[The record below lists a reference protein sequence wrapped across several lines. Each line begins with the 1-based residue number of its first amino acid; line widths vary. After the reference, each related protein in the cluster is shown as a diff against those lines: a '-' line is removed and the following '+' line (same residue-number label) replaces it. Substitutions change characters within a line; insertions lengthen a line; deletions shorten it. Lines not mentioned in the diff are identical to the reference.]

1 MSEALDYSDHHLY
14 ESSSDHKGQAGAD
27 KKISGENLTAI
38 RTVWNGM
45 EFFVEWQV
53 PYHHWGCSAHLQI
66 RTSPWGLNQ
75 MTSKVPILQG

>member
-38 RTVWNGM
+38 RTV
-45 EFFVEWQV
+45 
-53 PYHHWGCSAHLQI
+53 
-66 RTSPWGLNQ
+66 
-75 MTSKVPILQG
+75 